1 MKKVFMFFVAA
12 LLMTACATPE
22 ERAAREAENLKVVK
36 ECVGAQRYKISVTSM
51 TPMRSTS
58 VPVTSCYLTVDG
70 DELNCYLP
78 YAGRDDIPQMK
89 TRGERRMD
97 AKLEFRTTIEN
108 YLLQLQPKKKSG
120 VVMFKAKSGG
130 DEMKFTIT
138 IDNHGKARIH
148 LEPEGRDYIDYDG
161 TVVAL

>member
-1 MKKVFMFFVAA
+1 MFFVAA

-58 VPVTSCYLTVDG
+58 VPVTSRYLTVDG

-97 AKLEFRTTIEN
+97 AKLELRTTIEN

>member
-1 MKKVFMFFVAA
+1 
-12 LLMTACATPE
+12 
-22 ERAAREAENLKVVK
+22 
-36 ECVGAQRYKISVTSM
+36 
-51 TPMRSTS
+51 
-58 VPVTSCYLTVDG
+58 
-70 DELNCYLP
+70 
-78 YAGRDDIPQMK
+78 
-89 TRGERRMD
+89 MD

-120 VVMFKAKSGG
+120 VVTFKAKSGG
-130 DEMKFTIT
+130 DELKFTIT